1 MQTIKIAETSAKSL
15 LKELASVFETDYT
28 ENYGEAYIEFSNE
41 HGDGIISGI
50 NFPNGVGI
58 FRFETKLESDT
69 CLDFHGDMVH
79 PFKFIYVIEG
89 RLDHRFRDEDIVHH
103 IEKDQSVII
112 GANRGSGNK
121 IMFPGGFKVS
131 AVVLDVDRKKFV
143 EQLTFPL
150 EDMDDIYHRIFADT
164 NAMRTLYHHTQY
176 SLKMSHL
183 IQELRDFTTPGLERI
198 SYHGAKALELLTYM
212 LMLYREDSKPE
223 DHQNVLRPK
232 DLEKVKQV
240 IFQIDK
246 NISELGNINSLAQ
259 SVEITETK
267 LQEGFQ
273 ILFNCTVHEYIQRKR
288 METAM
293 LLLLKTNKTISEIV
307 YEIGL
312 NSRSHFSKIFK
323 EKYGMTPTAVRNKD
337 KV

>member
-1 MQTIKIAETSAKSL
+1 MQTVKIAKTSAKSI
-15 LKELASVFETDYT
+15 LKELASAFETDYS
-28 ENYGEAYIEFSNE
+28 EKYGEAYLEFSNDY
-41 HGDGIISGI
+41 GDGIISGI
-50 NFPNGVGI
+50 NFPSGVGI
-58 FRFETKLESDT
+58 FRFEIQLKEDT
-69 CLDFHGDMVH
+69 CLNFHGDLVH
-79 PFKFIYVIEG
+79 PFKFIYVLEG
-89 RLDHRFRDEDIVHH
+89 RLNHSFHNEEIVHH

-112 GANRGSGNK
+112 GANSGSGNK
-121 IMFPGGFKVS
+121 IMFPGGMTIS
-131 AVVLDVDRKKFV
+131 VVMLDVDRKKFV
-143 EQLTFPL
+143 DQLTFPL
-150 EDMDDIYHRIFADT
+150 EEMDDIYHRIFADT
-164 NAMRTLYHHTQY
+164 NAIRTLYHHTQY

-183 IQELRDFTTPGLERI
+183 IQELRDFTTPGLERV

-212 LMLYREDSKPE
+212 LMLYRDDSKPE
-223 DHQNVLRPK
+223 DHQNVLRQR

-246 NISELGNINSLAQ
+246 NIAELGNISSLAQ

-307 YEIGL
+307 YEVGL

-323 EKYGMTPTAVRNKD
+323 EKYGMTPTAVRKKD
-337 KV
+337 EV

>member
-28 ENYGEAYIEFSNE
+28 ENYGEAYIAFSNE

-323 EKYGMTPTAVRNKD
+323 EKYGMTPTAVRNKE